1 LIRRAFRVAR
11 YRFRATFG
19 RRWGGYLV
27 LVLLIG
33 LIGGIAMGS
42 IAAARRTQSSFTT
55 FLASTNPSD
64 LTLVVFPS
72 QSQALNYS
80 TSMTRIVDHLPD
92 VKHLGISVEPL
103 GVPLAPDGDPR
114 VGSLSDLT
122 VISSLN
128 GEYFNQ
134 DRVAV
139 VKGRIADPN
148 STDEFVTTAEGAQL
162 YGWHV
167 GERIPFG
174 FYTSAGISSPHFA
187 SGGVRPVVRVD
198 ARMVGLVVFSN
209 GVVQDE
215 VDRLPTFALFTP
227 ALTRTLLARSSTSIN
242 ATFYNLQLVRGSR
255 DVPAV
260 EVAIG
265 KALPP
270 FVTPQFAVTSF
281 VAAKAN
287 RAIKPESIALGVFGL
302 IAALAAFAVAGQ
314 AIARQLWTNRS
325 DTEVLRALGAD
336 PGITMSDGLLGVLG
350 GVVLGS
356 LLADGVA
363 IALSPIG
370 PIGPVRPVYPSRGFA
385 ADWTVLGLGLAVLIV
400 GLGAITISLAYR
412 WAPHHLGARRKLART
427 QHSMVA
433 AAAMASGLPAPGVIG
448 VRFALELNA
457 GRTPVPARSAL
468 FGTVLAVIVVTA
480 TLTFGSSLQ
489 TLVSHPRLYGWN
501 WTYGLVSE
509 DAPDVPPQATA
520 LLSHDPKVAA
530 WTGVT
535 IIGVQIDEET
545 VPVILEPVDAAVAPP
560 ILSGHGV
567 DSDAEIVLGAATMQ
581 QLHEH
586 IGGTVTASF
595 GSPKSR
601 PLYVPPTVLHIVGTA
616 TMPAIGFP
624 SSEGDHPSMGT
635 GAVISE
641 GIEPAALQRALTN
654 RYATLNGPEFVFVR
668 MRNGV
673 SDATGLADMSRIAT
687 AAAKAFTAVP
697 HGLGAGD
704 TITVMSVLRPAEI
717 VDYRSMGVTPV
728 LLAGSLAAGAIVA
741 LGLTLAASVRR
752 RRRDL
757 ALLKALGF
765 TKAQLSAS
773 VAVHSTVVAIIGL
786 LVGLPLGIVL
796 GRLLWVLFARE
807 IYAVPTPTVP
817 MLALVLLAIG
827 ALVLVNLAAAIPG
840 RIAARMPTALL
851 LREE

>member
-1 LIRRAFRVAR
+1 LRVAR
-11 YRFRATFG
+11 YRFRITFG
-19 RRWGGYLV
+19 RRWGGHLV

-64 LTLVVFPS
+64 LSLVVFPQGS
-72 QSQALNYS
+72 QDNYS
-80 TSMTRIVDHLPD
+80 TSLTQIVDHLPD
-92 VKHLGISVEPL
+92 LKHVGISVGPL
-103 GVPLAPDGDPR
+103 GVPLTPEGVPR
-114 VGSLSDLT
+114 VASLSDLT

-128 GEYFNQ
+128 GEYLNQ
-134 DRVAV
+134 DRVALV
-139 VKGRIADPN
+139 SGRMADPN
-148 STDEFVTTAEGAQL
+148 ITDEFVTTAVGAQL

-174 FYTSAGISSPHFA
+174 FYTSAGISSPRFA
-187 SGGVRPVVRVD
+187 TGGVKPVVRVD
-198 ARMVGLVVFSN
+198 ARLVGLVVFSS
-209 GVVQDE
+209 GVVQDA

-227 ALTRTLLARSSTSIN
+227 ALTRTLLARSSMSID
-242 ATFYNLQLVRGSR
+242 ATFYNLQLVGGSR

-270 FVTPQFAVTSF
+270 LVTPQFAVTSF

-287 RAIKPESIALGVFGL
+287 RAIKPESIALGVFGV

-336 PGITMSDGLLGVLG
+336 LAMTMSDGLLGVLG

-356 LLADGVA
+356 LLAAGVA

-370 PIGPVRPVYPSRGFA
+370 PIGPVRPVYPARGFA

-400 GLGAITISLAYR
+400 GFGTIAVVLSYR

-433 AAAMASGLPAPGVIG
+433 AAAIASGLPAPGVIG
-448 VRFALELNA
+448 VRFALESNA
-457 GRTPVPARSAL
+457 GRTPVPVRSAL
-468 FGTVLAVIVVTA
+468 FGTALAVIVVTA
-480 TLTFGSSLQ
+480 TLTFGSGLQ

-624 SSEGDHPSMGT
+624 SSEGNHPSMGT
-635 GAVISE
+635 GALIPE
-641 GIEPAALQRALTN
+641 GIEPAALRRALTEP
-654 RYATLNGPEFVFVR
+654 YATLNGPEFVFVR
-668 MRNGV
+668 MRTGV
-673 SDATGLADMSRIAT
+673 SDDAGLADMGRIAT

-697 HGLGAGD
+697 HGLGTGG
-704 TITVMSVLRPAEI
+704 TVTVMSVLRPAEI

-786 LVGLPLGIVL
+786 LVGLPLGVVL
-796 GRLLWVLFARE
+796 GRLLWVLFAHE

-817 MLALVLLAIG
+817 LLALVLLAIG

>member
-1 LIRRAFRVAR
+1 LRVAR
-11 YRFRATFG
+11 YRFRITFG
-19 RRWGGYLV
+19 RRWGGHLV

-64 LTLVVFPS
+64 LSLVVFPQGS
-72 QSQALNYS
+72 QDNYS
-80 TSMTRIVDHLPD
+80 TSLTQIVDHLPD
-92 VKHLGISVEPL
+92 LKHVGISVGPL
-103 GVPLAPDGDPR
+103 GVPLTPEGVPR
-114 VGSLSDLT
+114 VASLSDLT

-128 GEYFNQ
+128 GEYLNQ
-134 DRVAV
+134 DRVALV
-139 VKGRIADPN
+139 SGRMADPN
-148 STDEFVTTAEGAQL
+148 ITDEFVTTAVGAQL
-162 YGWHV
+162 YGWRV

-174 FYTSAGISSPHFA
+174 FYTSAGISSPRFA
-187 SGGVRPVVRVD
+187 TGGVRPVVRVD
-198 ARMVGLVVFSN
+198 ARLVGLVVFSS
-209 GVVQDE
+209 GVVQDA

-227 ALTRTLLARSSTSIN
+227 ALTRTLLARSSMSID
-242 ATFYNLQLVRGSR
+242 ATFYNLQLVGGSR

-270 FVTPQFAVTSF
+270 LVTPQFAVTSF

-287 RAIKPESIALGVFGL
+287 RAIKPESIALGVFGV

-336 PGITMSDGLLGVLG
+336 LAMTMSDGLLGVLG

-356 LLADGVA
+356 LLAAGVA

-370 PIGPVRPVYPSRGFA
+370 PIGPVRPVYPARGFA

-400 GLGAITISLAYR
+400 GFGTIAVVLSYR

-448 VRFALELNA
+448 VRFALESNA
-457 GRTPVPARSAL
+457 GRTPVPVRSAL
-468 FGTVLAVIVVTA
+468 FGTALAVIVVTA
-480 TLTFGSSLQ
+480 TLTFGSGLQ

-567 DSDAEIVLGAATMQ
+567 DSDDEIVLGAATMQ

-624 SSEGDHPSMGT
+624 SSEGNHPSMGT
-635 GAVISE
+635 GALIPE
-641 GIEPAALQRALTN
+641 GIEPAALRRALTEP
-654 RYATLNGPEFVFVR
+654 YATLNGPEFVFVR
-668 MRNGV
+668 MRIGV
-673 SDATGLADMSRIAT
+673 SDDAGLADMGRIAT

-697 HGLGAGD
+697 HGLGTGG
-704 TITVMSVLRPAEI
+704 TVTVMSVLRPAEI

-796 GRLLWVLFARE
+796 GRLLWVLFAHE

-817 MLALVLLAIG
+817 LLALVLLAIG

>member
-1 LIRRAFRVAR
+1 MRVAR
-11 YRFRATFG
+11 YRFRITFG
-19 RRWGGYLV
+19 RRWGGHLV

-64 LTLVVFPS
+64 LSLVVFPQGS
-72 QSQALNYS
+72 QDNYS
-80 TSMTRIVDHLPD
+80 TSLTQIVDHLPD
-92 VKHLGISVEPL
+92 LKHVGISVGPL
-103 GVPLAPDGDPR
+103 GVPLTPEGVPR
-114 VGSLSDLT
+114 VASLSDLT

-128 GEYFNQ
+128 GEYLNQ
-134 DRVAV
+134 DRVALV
-139 VKGRIADPN
+139 SGRMADPN
-148 STDEFVTTAEGAQL
+148 ITDEFVTTAVGAQL
-162 YGWHV
+162 YGWRV

-174 FYTSAGISSPHFA
+174 FYTSAGISSPRFA
-187 SGGVRPVVRVD
+187 TGGVKPVVRVD
-198 ARMVGLVVFSN
+198 ARLVGLVVFSS
-209 GVVQDE
+209 GVVQDA

-227 ALTRTLLARSSTSIN
+227 ALTRTLLARSSMSID
-242 ATFYNLQLVRGSR
+242 ATFYNLQLVGGSR

-270 FVTPQFAVTSF
+270 LVTPQFAVTSF

-287 RAIKPESIALGVFGL
+287 RAIKPESIALGVFGV

-336 PGITMSDGLLGVLG
+336 LAMTMSDGLLGVLG

-356 LLADGVA
+356 LLAAGVA

-370 PIGPVRPVYPSRGFA
+370 PIGPVRPVYPARGFA

-400 GLGAITISLAYR
+400 GFGTIAVVLSYR

-448 VRFALELNA
+448 VRFALESNA
-457 GRTPVPARSAL
+457 GRTPVPVRSAL
-468 FGTVLAVIVVTA
+468 FGTALAVIVVTA
-480 TLTFGSSLQ
+480 TLTFGSGLQ

-567 DSDAEIVLGAATMQ
+567 DSDDEIVLGAATMQ

-624 SSEGDHPSMGT
+624 SSEGNHPSMGT
-635 GAVISE
+635 GALIPE
-641 GIEPAALQRALTN
+641 GIEPAALRRALTEP
-654 RYATLNGPEFVFVR
+654 YATLNGPEFVFVR
-668 MRNGV
+668 MRTGV
-673 SDATGLADMSRIAT
+673 SDDAGLADMGRIAT

-697 HGLGAGD
+697 HGLGTGG
-704 TITVMSVLRPAEI
+704 TVTVMSVLRPAEI

-786 LVGLPLGIVL
+786 LVGLPLGVVL
-796 GRLLWVLFARE
+796 GRLLWVLFAHE

-817 MLALVLLAIG
+817 LLALVLLAIG

>member
-1 LIRRAFRVAR
+1 LRVAR
-11 YRFRATFG
+11 YRFRITFG
-19 RRWGGYLV
+19 RRWGGHLV

-64 LTLVVFPS
+64 LSLVVFPQGS
-72 QSQALNYS
+72 QDNYS
-80 TSMTRIVDHLPD
+80 TSLTQIVDHLPD
-92 VKHLGISVEPL
+92 LKHVGISVGPL
-103 GVPLAPDGDPR
+103 GVPLTPEGVPR
-114 VGSLSDLT
+114 VASLSDLT

-128 GEYFNQ
+128 GEYLNQ
-134 DRVAV
+134 DRVALV
-139 VKGRIADPN
+139 SGRMADPN
-148 STDEFVTTAEGAQL
+148 ITDEFVTTAVGAQL
-162 YGWHV
+162 YGWRV

-174 FYTSAGISSPHFA
+174 FYTSAGISSPRFA
-187 SGGVRPVVRVD
+187 TGGVRPVVRVD
-198 ARMVGLVVFSN
+198 ARLVGLVVFSS
-209 GVVQDE
+209 GVVQDA

-227 ALTRTLLARSSTSIN
+227 ALTRTLLARSSMSID
-242 ATFYNLQLVRGSR
+242 ATFYNLQLVGGSR

-270 FVTPQFAVTSF
+270 LVTPQFAVTSF

-287 RAIKPESIALGVFGL
+287 RAIKPESIALGVFGV

-336 PGITMSDGLLGVLG
+336 LAMTMSDGLLGVLG

-356 LLADGVA
+356 LLAAGVA

-370 PIGPVRPVYPSRGFA
+370 PIGPVRPVYPARGFA

-400 GLGAITISLAYR
+400 GFGTIAVVLSYR

-448 VRFALELNA
+448 VRFALESNA
-457 GRTPVPARSAL
+457 GRTPVPVRSAL
-468 FGTVLAVIVVTA
+468 FGTALAVIVVTA
-480 TLTFGSSLQ
+480 TLTFGSGLQ

-567 DSDAEIVLGAATMQ
+567 DSDDEIVLGAATMQ

-624 SSEGDHPSMGT
+624 SSEGNHPSMGT
-635 GAVISE
+635 GALIPE
-641 GIEPAALQRALTN
+641 GIEPAALRRALTEP
-654 RYATLNGPEFVFVR
+654 YATLNGPEFVFVR
-668 MRNGV
+668 MRTGV
-673 SDATGLADMSRIAT
+673 SDDAGLADMGRIAT

-697 HGLGAGD
+697 HGLGTGG
-704 TITVMSVLRPAEI
+704 TVTVMSVLRPAEI

-786 LVGLPLGIVL
+786 LVGLPLGVVL
-796 GRLLWVLFARE
+796 GRLLWVLFAHE

-817 MLALVLLAIG
+817 LLALVLLAIG

>member
-1 LIRRAFRVAR
+1 LRVAR
-11 YRFRATFG
+11 YRFRITFG
-19 RRWGGYLV
+19 RRWGGHLV

-64 LTLVVFPS
+64 LSLVVFPQGS
-72 QSQALNYS
+72 QDNYS
-80 TSMTRIVDHLPD
+80 TSLTQIVDHLPD
-92 VKHLGISVEPL
+92 LKHVGISVGPL
-103 GVPLAPDGDPR
+103 GVPLTPEGVPR
-114 VGSLSDLT
+114 VASLSDLT

-128 GEYFNQ
+128 GEYLNQ
-134 DRVAV
+134 DRVALV
-139 VKGRIADPN
+139 SGRMADPN
-148 STDEFVTTAEGAQL
+148 ITDEFVTTAVGAQL
-162 YGWHV
+162 YGWRV

-174 FYTSAGISSPHFA
+174 FYTSAGISSPRFA
-187 SGGVRPVVRVD
+187 TGGVRPVVRVD
-198 ARMVGLVVFSN
+198 ARLVGLVVFSS
-209 GVVQDE
+209 GVVQDA

-270 FVTPQFAVTSF
+270 LVTPQFAVTSF

-287 RAIKPESIALGVFGL
+287 RAIKPESIALGVFGV

-336 PGITMSDGLLGVLG
+336 LAMTMSDGLLGVLG

-356 LLADGVA
+356 LLAAGVA

-370 PIGPVRPVYPSRGFA
+370 PIGPVRPVYPARGFA

-400 GLGAITISLAYR
+400 GFGTIAVVLSYR

-433 AAAMASGLPAPGVIG
+433 AAAIASGLPAPGVIG
-448 VRFALELNA
+448 VRFALESNA
-457 GRTPVPARSAL
+457 GRTPVPVRSAL
-468 FGTVLAVIVVTA
+468 FGTALAVIVVTA
-480 TLTFGSSLQ
+480 TLTFGSGLQ

-567 DSDAEIVLGAATMQ
+567 DSDDEIVLGAATMQ

-624 SSEGDHPSMGT
+624 SSEGNHPSMGT
-635 GAVISE
+635 GALIPE
-641 GIEPAALQRALTN
+641 GIEPAALRRALTEP
-654 RYATLNGPEFVFVR
+654 YATLNGPEFVFVR
-668 MRNGV
+668 MRTGV
-673 SDATGLADMSRIAT
+673 SDDAGLADMGRIAT

-697 HGLGAGD
+697 HGLGTGG
-704 TITVMSVLRPAEI
+704 TVTVMSVLRPAEI

-786 LVGLPLGIVL
+786 LVGLPLGVVL
-796 GRLLWVLFARE
+796 GRLLWVLFAHE

-817 MLALVLLAIG
+817 LLALVLLAIG

>member
-1 LIRRAFRVAR
+1 LRVAR
-11 YRFRATFG
+11 YRFRITFG
-19 RRWGGYLV
+19 RRWGGHLV

-64 LTLVVFPS
+64 LSLVVFPQGS
-72 QSQALNYS
+72 QDNYS
-80 TSMTRIVDHLPD
+80 TSLTQIVDHLPD
-92 VKHLGISVEPL
+92 LKHVGISVGPL
-103 GVPLAPDGDPR
+103 GVPLTPEGVPR
-114 VGSLSDLT
+114 VASLSDLT

-128 GEYFNQ
+128 GEYLNQ
-134 DRVAV
+134 DRVALV
-139 VKGRIADPN
+139 SGRMADPN
-148 STDEFVTTAEGAQL
+148 ITDEFVTTAVGAQL
-162 YGWHV
+162 YGWRV

-174 FYTSAGISSPHFA
+174 FYTSAGISSPRFA
-187 SGGVRPVVRVD
+187 TGGVKPVVRVD
-198 ARMVGLVVFSN
+198 ARLVGLVVFSS
-209 GVVQDE
+209 GVVQDA

-227 ALTRTLLARSSTSIN
+227 ALTRTLLARSSMSID
-242 ATFYNLQLVRGSR
+242 ATFYNLQLVGGSR

-270 FVTPQFAVTSF
+270 LVTPQFAVTSF

-287 RAIKPESIALGVFGL
+287 RAIKPESIALGVFGV

-336 PGITMSDGLLGVLG
+336 LAMTMSDGLLGVLG

-356 LLADGVA
+356 LLAAGVA

-370 PIGPVRPVYPSRGFA
+370 PIGPVRPVYPARGFA

-400 GLGAITISLAYR
+400 GFGTIAVVLSYR

-448 VRFALELNA
+448 VRFALESNA
-457 GRTPVPARSAL
+457 GRTPVPVRSAL
-468 FGTVLAVIVVTA
+468 FGTALAVIVVTA
-480 TLTFGSSLQ
+480 TLTFGSGLQ

-567 DSDAEIVLGAATMQ
+567 DSDDEIVLGAATMQ

-624 SSEGDHPSMGT
+624 SSEGNHPSMGT
-635 GAVISE
+635 GALIPE
-641 GIEPAALQRALTN
+641 GIEPAALRRALTEP
-654 RYATLNGPEFVFVR
+654 YATLNGPEFVFVR
-668 MRNGV
+668 MRTGV
-673 SDATGLADMSRIAT
+673 SDDAGLADMGRIAT

-697 HGLGAGD
+697 HGLGTGG
-704 TITVMSVLRPAEI
+704 TVTVMSVLRPAEI

-796 GRLLWVLFARE
+796 GRLLWVLFAHE

-817 MLALVLLAIG
+817 LLALVLLAIG

>member
-1 LIRRAFRVAR
+1 M
-11 YRFRATFG
+11 
-19 RRWGGYLV
+19 
-27 LVLLIG
+27 LLIG

-64 LTLVVFPS
+64 LSLVVFPQGS
-72 QSQALNYS
+72 QDNYS
-80 TSMTRIVDHLPD
+80 TSLTQIVDHLPD
-92 VKHLGISVEPL
+92 LKHVGISVGPL
-103 GVPLAPDGDPR
+103 GVPLTPEGVPR
-114 VGSLSDLT
+114 VASLSDLT

-128 GEYFNQ
+128 GEYLNQ
-134 DRVAV
+134 DRVALV
-139 VKGRIADPN
+139 SGRMADPN
-148 STDEFVTTAEGAQL
+148 ITDEFVTTAVGAQL
-162 YGWHV
+162 YGWRV

-174 FYTSAGISSPHFA
+174 FYTSAGISSPRFA
-187 SGGVRPVVRVD
+187 TGGVRPVVRVD
-198 ARMVGLVVFSN
+198 ARLVGLVVFSS
-209 GVVQDE
+209 GVVQDA

-227 ALTRTLLARSSTSIN
+227 ALTRTLLARSSMSID
-242 ATFYNLQLVRGSR
+242 ATFYNLQLVGGSR

-270 FVTPQFAVTSF
+270 LVTPQFAVTSF

-287 RAIKPESIALGVFGL
+287 RAIKPESIALGVFGV

-336 PGITMSDGLLGVLG
+336 LAMTMSDGLLGVLG

-356 LLADGVA
+356 LLAAGVA

-370 PIGPVRPVYPSRGFA
+370 PIGPVRPVYPARGFA

-400 GLGAITISLAYR
+400 GFGTIAVVLSYR

-448 VRFALELNA
+448 VRFALESNA
-457 GRTPVPARSAL
+457 GRTPVPVRSAL
-468 FGTVLAVIVVTA
+468 FGTALAVIVVTA
-480 TLTFGSSLQ
+480 TLTFGSGLQ

-567 DSDAEIVLGAATMQ
+567 DSDDEIVLGAATMQ

-624 SSEGDHPSMGT
+624 SSEGNHPSMGT
-635 GAVISE
+635 GALIPE
-641 GIEPAALQRALTN
+641 GIEPAALRRALTEP
-654 RYATLNGPEFVFVR
+654 YATLNGPEFVFVR
-668 MRNGV
+668 MRTGV
-673 SDATGLADMSRIAT
+673 SDDAGLADMGRIAT

-697 HGLGAGD
+697 HGLGTGG
-704 TITVMSVLRPAEI
+704 TVTVMSVLRPAEI

-807 IYAVPTPTVP
+807 SYAVPTPTVP

>member
-1 LIRRAFRVAR
+1 LRVAR
-11 YRFRATFG
+11 YRFRITFG
-19 RRWGGYLV
+19 RRWGGHLV

-64 LTLVVFPS
+64 LSLVVFPQGS
-72 QSQALNYS
+72 QDNYS
-80 TSMTRIVDHLPD
+80 TSLTQIVDHLPD
-92 VKHLGISVEPL
+92 LKHVGISVGPL
-103 GVPLAPDGDPR
+103 GVPLTPEGVPR
-114 VGSLSDLT
+114 VASLSDLT

-128 GEYFNQ
+128 GEYLNQ
-134 DRVAV
+134 DRVALV
-139 VKGRIADPN
+139 SGRMADPN
-148 STDEFVTTAEGAQL
+148 ITDEFVTTAVGAQL

-174 FYTSAGISSPHFA
+174 FYTSAGISSPRFA
-187 SGGVRPVVRVD
+187 TGGVKPVVRVD
-198 ARMVGLVVFSN
+198 ARLVGLVVFSS
-209 GVVQDE
+209 GVVQDA

-448 VRFALELNA
+448 VGV
-457 GRTPVPARSAL
+457 GR
-468 FGTVLAVIVVTA
+468 
-480 TLTFGSSLQ
+480 
-489 TLVSHPRLYGWN
+489 RL
-501 WTYGLVSE
+501 
-509 DAPDVPPQATA
+509 
-520 LLSHDPKVAA
+520 
-530 WTGVT
+530 
-535 IIGVQIDEET
+535 
-545 VPVILEPVDAAVAPP
+545 
-560 ILSGHGV
+560 
-567 DSDAEIVLGAATMQ
+567 
-581 QLHEH
+581 
-586 IGGTVTASF
+586 
-595 GSPKSR
+595 
-601 PLYVPPTVLHIVGTA
+601 
-616 TMPAIGFP
+616 
-624 SSEGDHPSMGT
+624 
-635 GAVISE
+635 
-641 GIEPAALQRALTN
+641 
-654 RYATLNGPEFVFVR
+654 
-668 MRNGV
+668 
-673 SDATGLADMSRIAT
+673 
-687 AAAKAFTAVP
+687 
-697 HGLGAGD
+697 
-704 TITVMSVLRPAEI
+704 
-717 VDYRSMGVTPV
+717 
-728 LLAGSLAAGAIVA
+728 
-741 LGLTLAASVRR
+741 
-752 RRRDL
+752 
-757 ALLKALGF
+757 
-765 TKAQLSAS
+765 
-773 VAVHSTVVAIIGL
+773 
-786 LVGLPLGIVL
+786 
-796 GRLLWVLFARE
+796 
-807 IYAVPTPTVP
+807 
-817 MLALVLLAIG
+817 
-827 ALVLVNLAAAIPG
+827 
-840 RIAARMPTALL
+840 
-851 LREE
+851 

>member
-1 LIRRAFRVAR
+1 
-11 YRFRATFG
+11 
-19 RRWGGYLV
+19 
-27 LVLLIG
+27 
-33 LIGGIAMGS
+33 
-42 IAAARRTQSSFTT
+42 
-55 FLASTNPSD
+55 
-64 LTLVVFPS
+64 
-72 QSQALNYS
+72 
-80 TSMTRIVDHLPD
+80 
-92 VKHLGISVEPL
+92 
-103 GVPLAPDGDPR
+103 
-114 VGSLSDLT
+114 
-122 VISSLN
+122 
-128 GEYFNQ
+128 
-134 DRVAV
+134 
-139 VKGRIADPN
+139 
-148 STDEFVTTAEGAQL
+148 
-162 YGWHV
+162 
-167 GERIPFG
+167 
-174 FYTSAGISSPHFA
+174 
-187 SGGVRPVVRVD
+187 
-198 ARMVGLVVFSN
+198 
-209 GVVQDE
+209 
-215 VDRLPTFALFTP
+215 
-227 ALTRTLLARSSTSIN
+227 
-242 ATFYNLQLVRGSR
+242 
-255 DVPAV
+255 
-260 EVAIG
+260 
-265 KALPP
+265 
-270 FVTPQFAVTSF
+270 
-281 VAAKAN
+281 
-287 RAIKPESIALGVFGL
+287 VFGL

-336 PGITMSDGLLGVLG
+336 LGITMSDGLLGVLG
-350 GVVLGS
+350 AVVLGS

-400 GLGAITISLAYR
+400 GLGAITISFAYR

-448 VRFALELNA
+448 VRFALESNA

-468 FGTVLAVIVVTA
+468 IGTVLAVIVVTA